1 MTNQLNNSV
10 IMRLKQLNNVVC
22 LVFLSEI
29 EWNLMYNRQQLDVY
43 FTEIIGFIA

>member
-10 IMRLKQLNNVVC
+10 IRRLKQINNVVC

-29 EWNLMYNRQQLDVY
+29 EWDLMYNRQQLDVH